1 VAEPNASQ
9 SREVGLGDATAVSV
23 VVPVYN
29 GAATLGELTDRLLA
43 VLEASGR
50 RFEIILVDDGSRDGS
65 AAEIDRL
72 AAAHVEIR
80 GIQLMR
86 NFGQHNATLAGI
98 RDARNPVV
106 VTLDDDLQ
114 HPPEAVPQLLDAL
127 ASGYD
132 VVYASAITPAHGL
145 WRGLAT
151 SITKLA
157 LSSAMG
163 SDIARKVS
171 PFRAFRC
178 DLRNAFAGYTGPQVS
193 IDVLLSWAT
202 TSFALVPFE
211 HRARAIGRSNYT
223 LGQLVRYA
231 LTMMTG
237 FSTRPLRLA
246 SVIGFVF
253 GLFGVGV
260 LVEVVVRRLVSGN
273 PVPGFPFIASIVSI
287 FAGAQLF
294 ALGIIG
300 EYLARMHFRMMD
312 KPPYAI
318 RRRIGEGGFDE

>member
-1 VAEPNASQ
+1 M
-9 SREVGLGDATAVSV
+9 SV

-43 VLEASGR
+43 VLRASGR
-50 RFEIILVDDGSRDGS
+50 PFEVILVDDGSRDGS

-72 AAAHVEIR
+72 AAAHAEVR

-98 RDARNPVV
+98 RDALHPVV

-114 HPPEAVPQLLDAL
+114 HPPEAVPRLLEML

-151 SITKLA
+151 RITKLA

-163 SDIARKVS
+163 SDVARKVS
-171 PFRAFRC
+171 PFRAFRS
-178 DLRNAFAGYTGPQVS
+178 DLRNAFANYTGPQVS

-300 EYLARMHFRMMD
+300 EYLARMHFGMMD

-318 RRRIGEGGFDE
+318 RRRIGEGGIDE